1 MRGSVWLDSWVMRL
15 EKEGLCDLLWSRV
28 ALLRI
33 GHRSNTRLHAG
44 KHDCGILEEDGLGM
58 KYTRNR
64 KAHSKVITI
73 VREEILWV
81 SGQSSRRGKERGK
94 IFKWVLELE
103 IL

>member
-1 MRGSVWLDSWVMRL
+1 MTCCGAM
-15 EKEGLCDLLWSRV
+15 

-33 GHRSNTRLHAG
+33 GHRGATLGSTLA

-58 KYTRNR
+58 KYTRNK

-73 VREEILWV
+73 VREEIMWV